1 MDKNDAIIQML
12 RNLSADN
19 IVATQNFYKD
29 IVSLIDS
36 NILEFVETFSK
47 EMKIFDLTAYNKF
60 EKLNLSSKQKA
71 KIGNNTLYRYEYRK
85 NKKNIKC
92 IFVLEREDGRK
103 VLLRAFFERN
113 DKSKGKY
120 TYKTNIKLALDEYE
134 RGGKGNE

>member
-71 KIGNNTLYRYEYRK
+71 K
-85 NKKNIKC
+85 
-92 IFVLEREDGRK
+92 
-103 VLLRAFFERN
+103 
-113 DKSKGKY
+113 
-120 TYKTNIKLALDEYE
+120 
-134 RGGKGNE
+134 